1 MIDHPAVLAEAGL
14 AVEEEALR
22 HLAEER
28 LAEEE
33 VAVVAVEAVP
43 AVRVVGA
50 DHVVA
55 DPHLGDRGADGLHDP
70 GAFVP
75 QHGGQG
81 KPLGALQDLEI
92 GVAEP
97 ARRVAD
103 EHVGGPERRGLDG
116 FDGRGGP
123 DLVHDDGLESH
134 RGLHRDEG
142 SIG

>member
-1 MIDHPAVLAEAGL
+1 MSDTDLREFYLRYIGALNAHEIYRMDEFINDETTLNGEPGTRDQVIAVLNGDIDAVHEAG
-14 AVEEEALR
+14 AL
-22 HLAEER
+22 
-28 LAEEE
+28 
-33 VAVVAVEAVP
+33 
-43 AVRVVGA
+43 
-50 DHVVA
+50 
-55 DPHLGDRGADGLHDP
+55 
-70 GAFVP
+70 VP

-134 RGLHRDEG
+134 RGLHHDEG